1 MFGILAKSLKV
12 ATRAERN
19 WDAPDHWSSYDH
31 RNASQRTRDQADRH
45 RWLRHTGIL

>member
-1 MFGILAKSLKV
+1 MFGIIANSLKV
-12 ATRAERN
+12 ATRVEQN

-31 RNASQRTRDQADRH
+31 RTSAERKRDQADRR